1 MLVPV
6 AEERR
11 GLLDLWQIWD
21 VNATAIFDSVHALL
35 SSHVVLGPLV
45 RGIPLEQMRARGG
58 DLVEGLRAAT
68 QSDGQNAVDALFTE
82 WAAGLVSSGLGVDAW
97 LDAAAIVRR
106 QILPALFGAHVS
118 EPERLQS
125 VLHAVQWMGDRA
137 LAALTQQH
145 MSANERLLVAQRK
158 QTEQARLRFDR
169 LAEAGVLGVIVCDLL
184 GNIREANDGFLAMI
198 GYSRE
203 ELLSGS
209 VRWGDMTPPEWRHL
223 DEDAIEQ
230 LKVSGKTRPWEKEY
244 IRKDGSRM
252 PILVGVA
259 MLDESECVAFILD
272 ITERKRLEEL
282 RARSTELENQNRRIQ
297 ETNRLKSEFLANMSH
312 ELRTPLNCIIGFADV
327 LHDGEVSP
335 ESPEHR
341 ELLGEILG
349 SGRHLLSLLNDV
361 LDLAKV
367 ESGTLDFFPE
377 ELELSRV
384 VAEVC
389 GVVRA
394 IATSKSIRLET
405 DIDPAVNEV
414 SLDPS
419 RLKQVLY
426 NYLSNALK
434 FTPEGGTIDIRARP
448 EQPDTFRLEVID
460 SGIGIAPADLSR
472 LFVEFQQLDS
482 GAAKKHAGT
491 GLGLALTKRIVEAQG
506 GAVGVKSTVGSGS
519 VFFAV
524 LPRRGAPG
532 PGDTRPPPLAPE
544 QDGNGPTL
552 LVVDD
557 DVRDQTVLAR
567 VLRRHGYKV
576 EVVATGLEAVGECRD
591 RKFGAVTLDL
601 LLPDITG
608 LEVLRRLR
616 GEGMNR
622 DTPVIIVSVV
632 AERGVV
638 GGFQVHDYLQKPVD
652 GAALVE
658 SLRRAGLAPDL
669 PGPILVVDDDGNAV
683 RLMETMLRRF
693 GYRTEGRLDG
703 MSALAMAE
711 REPPLA
717 VIVDLLMPG
726 MDGFEFLKRFRR
738 LAGCQF
744 SPAIVWTMK
753 DLTADDNA
761 RLHRLAQAV
770 VAKGE
775 PPSGELVDQLGAL
788 LSRRPRQL
796 GAS

>member
-1 MLVPV
+1 MVPV
-6 AEERR
+6 SEESR
-11 GLLDLWQIWD
+11 GVLDFWKIWEAN
-21 VNATAIFDSVHALL
+21 VGATFDSVRTHL
-35 SSHVVLGPLV
+35 SSHVELGPFV
-45 RGIPLEQMRARGG
+45 RGIPPDQLQARGSH
-58 DLVEGLRAAT
+58 LVAGLRSAT
-68 QSDGQNAVDALFTE
+68 ERGQWNAVDALFME
-82 WAAGLVSSGLGVDAW
+82 WAAGLASSGLSVEAW
-97 LDAAAIVRR
+97 LDATEIVRR
-106 QILPALFGAHVS
+106 QIMPALFRAYVA
-118 EPERLQS
+118 EPERLQGA
-125 VLHAVQWMGDRA
+125 LHAMQWMGDRA
-137 LAALTQQH
+137 LAALTQQQVRGK
-145 MSANERLLVAQRK
+145 ERLLVAQRK
-158 QTEQARLRFDR
+158 ETEQARLRFDR

-184 GNIREANDGFLAMI
+184 GNIKEANDGFLTMI

-259 MLDESECVAFILD
+259 MLDEAECVAFILD
-272 ITERKRLEEL
+272 ISERKRLEEL
-282 RARSTELENQNRRIQ
+282 RERSAELENQNRRIQ

-335 ESPEHR
+335 ESPEHK

-349 SGRHLLSLLNDV
+349 SGRHLLNLLNDV

-367 ESGTLDFFPE
+367 ESGKLDFFPE

-384 VAEVC
+384 VAEVS

-394 IATSKSIRLET
+394 IASGKSIGLES
-405 DIDPAVNEV
+405 DIDPAVNDIW
-414 SLDPS
+414 LDPS

-426 NYLSNALK
+426 NYVSNALK
-434 FTPEGGTIDIRARP
+434 FTPEGGTVTIRARP
-448 EQPDTFRLEVID
+448 EEPDTFRLEVID
-460 SGIGIAPADLSR
+460 SGIGIAPADVSR

-482 GAAKKHAGT
+482 GAAKRHAGT

-506 GAVGVKSTVGSGS
+506 GAVGVKSTLGRGS

-532 PGDTRPPPLAPE
+532 PDHVQPAPVLEPE
-544 QDGNGPTL
+544 QDGSGPTL

-557 DVRDQTVLAR
+557 DIRDQAILAR
-567 VLRRHGYKV
+567 VLRRQGFNVK
-576 EVVATGLEAVGECRD
+576 VVATGLEAVNQCRD
-591 RKFGAVTLDL
+591 RVFGAVILDL

-608 LEVLRRLR
+608 LEVLRRVR
-616 GEGMNR
+616 GEGLNR
-622 DTPVIIVSVV
+622 DTPVVIVSVV

-638 GGFQVHDYLQKPVD
+638 GGFQVHDYMQKPID
-652 GAALVE
+652 GTALVD
-658 SLRRAGLAPDL
+658 SLQRAGLAPDL
-669 PGPILVVDDDGNAV
+669 PGPVLVVDDDGNAV
-683 RLMETMLRRF
+683 KLMETMLRRL

-703 MSALAMAE
+703 TSALALAE

-726 MDGFEFLKRFRR
+726 MDGFEFLTRFRR
-738 LAGCQF
+738 LAGCEI

-753 DLTADDNA
+753 DLTAEDNV

-770 VAKGE
+770 VGKGE
-775 PPSGELVDQLGAL
+775 PPSGGLVNQLGAL
-788 LSRRPRQL
+788 LSRRPRPL
-796 GAS
+796 GAP

>member
-1 MLVPV
+1 MVVPTT
-6 AEERR
+6 EERR
-11 GLLDLWQIWD
+11 GVLDLWQIWEEN
-21 VNATAIFDSVHALL
+21 VAAIFDSVHGLL
-35 SSHVVLGPLV
+35 SSHVELGPLV
-45 RGIPLEQMRARGG
+45 RAIPLEQMRARGG
-58 DLVEGLRAAT
+58 DLVERLRAAT
-68 QSDGQNAVDALFTE
+68 QSDGRNAVDALFTE
-82 WAAGLVSSGLGVDAW
+82 WAAGLVSAGLSVEAW
-97 LDAAAIVRR
+97 LDAAGIVRR
-106 QILPALFGAHVS
+106 QMMPALFGAYGS
-118 EPERLQS
+118 EPERLQG

-145 MSANERLLVAQRK
+145 IGAQERLLVAQRR
-158 QTEQARLRFDR
+158 QTVQARVRFDR

-184 GNIREANDGFLAMI
+184 GNIKEANDGFLAMI

-230 LKVSGKTRPWEKEY
+230 LKESGKTRPWEKEY
-244 IRKDGSRM
+244 LRKDGSRV

-312 ELRTPLNCIIGFADV
+312 ELRTPLNCIIGFADI

-349 SGRHLLSLLNDV
+349 SGRHLLNLLNDV

-394 IATSKSIRLET
+394 IASGKSIGLES
-405 DIDPAVNEV
+405 DIDPVVNEI

-426 NYLSNALK
+426 NYVSNALK
-434 FTPEGGTIDIRARP
+434 FTPESGTITIRARP
-448 EQPDTFRLEVID
+448 EDPDTFRLEVID
-460 SGIGIAPADLSR
+460 SGIGIASADVSR

-506 GAVGVKSTVGSGS
+506 GSVGVKSALGRGS

-532 PGDTRPPPLAPE
+532 PGDTQPPPVAPE
-544 QDGNGPTL
+544 QDGDGPTL

-567 VLRRHGYKV
+567 VLRRHGFKV
-576 EVVATGLEAVGECRD
+576 KVVATGLEAVSECRD
-591 RKFGAVTLDL
+591 RLFGAVTLDL

-638 GGFQVHDYLQKPVD
+638 GGFQVHDYMQKPVD

-658 SLRRAGLAPDL
+658 SLQRAGLAPDL

-703 MSALAMAE
+703 TSALAMAE
-711 REPPLA
+711 KEPPLA

-738 LAGCQF
+738 LAGCEL

-761 RLHRLAQAV
+761 RLHRLAHAV

-775 PPSGELVDQLGAL
+775 PPSGGLVNQLGAL
-788 LSRRPRQL
+788 LSRRPRRL
-796 GAS
+796 GAT

>member
-6 AEERR
+6 TEEER
-11 GLLDLWQIWD
+11 GILDLWQIWEEN
-21 VNATAIFDSVHALL
+21 VAAIFESVHGLL
-35 SSHVVLGPLV
+35 SSHVELGPLV
-45 RGIPLEQMRARGG
+45 RGIPLEQMRAQGG
-58 DLVEGLRAAT
+58 DVVEGLRAAT
-68 QSDGQNAVDALFTE
+68 QSGGRGAVDALFTE
-82 WAAGLVSSGLGVDAW
+82 WATRLVSSGLSVAAW
-97 LDAAAIVRR
+97 LDASEIVRQ
-106 QILPALFGAHVS
+106 QIMPALFRAYVS
-118 EPERLQS
+118 EPERLQGA
-125 VLHAVQWMGDRA
+125 LHAMQWMGDRA

-145 MSANERLLVAQRK
+145 MGAKERLLVAQRK

-184 GNIREANDGFLAMI
+184 GNIKEANDGFLAMV

-203 ELLSGS
+203 ELLSGAI
-209 VRWGDMTPPEWRHL
+209 RWGDMTPPEWRHL

-244 IRKDGSRM
+244 RRKDGSRM

-349 SGRHLLSLLNDV
+349 SGRHLLKLLNDV

-367 ESGTLDFFPE
+367 ESGKLDFFPE

-394 IATSKSIRLET
+394 IASGKSIGLES
-405 DIDPAVNEV
+405 DIDPAVNAI

-426 NYLSNALK
+426 NYISNALK
-434 FTPEGGTIDIRARP
+434 FTPEGGTITIRARP
-448 EQPDTFRLEVID
+448 EEPDTFRLEVID
-460 SGIGIAPADLSR
+460 TGIGIAPADVSR

-506 GAVGVKSTVGSGS
+506 GSVGVKSAFGNGS

-532 PGDTRPPPLAPE
+532 PGDTQPPPVAPE
-544 QDGNGPTL
+544 QDGSGPTL

-557 DVRDQTVLAR
+557 DIRDQTILAR
-567 VLRRHGYKV
+567 VLRRHGFNVK
-576 EVVATGLEAVGECRD
+576 VVATGLEAVSECRD
-591 RKFGAVTLDL
+591 RIFGAVTLDL

-638 GGFQVHDYLQKPVD
+638 GGFQIHDYMQKPVD
-652 GAALVE
+652 GAALVA
-658 SLRRAGLAPDL
+658 SLQRAGLAPDL
-669 PGPILVVDDDGNAV
+669 PGPILVVDDDGHAV
-683 RLMETMLRRF
+683 RLMETMLRRL

-703 MSALAMAE
+703 TSALAMAE
-711 REPPLA
+711 HEPPLA

-738 LAGCQF
+738 LPGCEL

-753 DLTADDNA
+753 DLTAEDNA

-775 PPSGELVDQLGAL
+775 PPSGGLVEQLAAL
-788 LSRRPRQL
+788 LSQRPRHL
-796 GAS
+796 GAP

>member
-1 MLVPV
+1 VV
-6 AEERR
+6 VRVSVENR
-11 GLLDLWQIWD
+11 GVLDLWQIWEAN
-21 VNATAIFDSVHALL
+21 VAAIFDSVHAHL
-35 SSHVVLGPLV
+35 SSHIELGPLV
-45 RGIPLEQMRARGG
+45 SGIPLHQLQARGG
-58 DLVEGLRAAT
+58 DLVEGLRSAT
-68 QSDGQNAVDALFTE
+68 ESGEWNAVDALFTE
-82 WAAGLVSSGLGVDAW
+82 WAAGLASSGIGVAAW
-97 LDAAAIVRR
+97 LDATDIVRR
-106 QILPALFGAHVS
+106 QIMPALFRAYVA
-118 EPERLQS
+118 EPERLQAA
-125 VLHAVQWMGDRA
+125 LHAMQWMGDRA

-145 MSANERLLVAQRK
+145 MSGKERLLVAQRK
-158 QTEQARLRFDR
+158 KTEQARLRFDR

-184 GNIREANDGFLAMI
+184 GNIKEANEGFLAMI

-209 VRWGDMTPPEWRHL
+209 IRWGDMTPPEWRHL
-223 DEDAIEQ
+223 DDDAIEQ

-244 IRKDGSRM
+244 LRKDGSRM

-272 ITERKRLEEL
+272 ITERKRMEEL
-282 RARSTELENQNRRIQ
+282 RERSAELENENRRIQ

-335 ESPEHR
+335 DSPEHR

-349 SGRHLLSLLNDV
+349 SGRHLLKLLNDV

-389 GVVRA
+389 GVVRG
-394 IATSKSIRLET
+394 IASGKSIGLESE
-405 DIDPAVNEV
+405 IDPAVNGI
-414 SLDPS
+414 SLDAS

-426 NYLSNALK
+426 NYISNALK
-434 FTPEGGTIDIRARP
+434 FTPEGGKVTIRARS
-448 EQPDTFRLEVID
+448 EDPDTFRLEVID
-460 SGIGIAPADLSR
+460 TGIGIAPADVSR

-506 GAVGVKSTVGSGS
+506 GWVGVKSALGSGS

-532 PGDTRPPPLAPE
+532 PGDMRPAPVE
-544 QDGNGPTL
+544 PEEDGIGPTL

-557 DVRDQTVLAR
+557 DIRDQTILAR
-567 VLRRHGYKV
+567 VLRRHGFNVK
-576 EVVATGLEAVGECRD
+576 VVATGLEAVNECRD
-591 RKFGAVTLDL
+591 RVFGAITLDL

-622 DTPVIIVSVV
+622 DTPVVIVSVV

-638 GGFQVHDYLQKPVD
+638 GGFQVHDYMQKPID
-652 GAALVE
+652 GAALVD
-658 SLRRAGLAPDL
+658 SLQRAGLAPDL
-669 PGPILVVDDDGNAV
+669 PGPILVVDDDGHAV
-683 RLMETMLRRF
+683 KLMEMMLRRL

-703 MSALAMAE
+703 TSALAMAE

-738 LAGCQF
+738 LAGCEL

-753 DLTADDNA
+753 DLTAEDNA

-775 PPSGELVDQLGAL
+775 PPSGGLVVQLAAL
-788 LSRRPRQL
+788 LSRRPRPPV
-796 GAS
+796 AP